1 MPTCTKLLSGLYVAE
16 LALILLMVL
25 VGNCVFAAE
34 SEELPEVVPVAPGP
48 PPPLQERILSPI
60 PKQFDWMQREVRP
73 NPLLEALL
81 ALRDRPPRLLVT
93 VSLSEEYS
101 DNFFLSESD
110 QEEEFRTSISIGTA
124 YRMESGRS
132 FISLANLLTGNYD
145 VRAGHGNI
153 GFANLSLNAGYQLPR
168 LSLTLSENFVHTDDA
183 EEASPAGVR
192 NERRRFLRNSIS
204 PQIRY
209 DLTRT
214 TAISGAYSNVFVK
227 NGDTEGGDSAPSATG
242 FGLGQGTTITH
253 SVAAGLQHWITQ
265 TFSSNM
271 HYAFSTTD
279 SDEVGDTLSH
289 AMSVNLGYGMSAITS
304 TSLQAFGE
312 IIDRSAGDPDSRIY
326 GVSVGLRRQLTSF
339 LSAFVSVG
347 PSLID
352 IGNRGIRIFPN
363 WQANLDGT
371 LPLSRQTSLGLSAQQ
386 SLDNTASDVDD
397 VGVVLSRSAALT
409 LIHTISRDLVT
420 SLSVG
425 YTRTELLESSSS
437 RSTTQGED
445 FDLWNVRAGISYALT
460 RILSLS
466 ASYRYLNRHA
476 SGGSA
481 TDTQDGLGGSFEENR
496 FMISLSAAFSVF

>member
-1 MPTCTKLLSGLYVAE
+1 MPTRTIPLSGLYVAQ
-16 LALILLMVL
+16 LALVLLMVL

-34 SEELPEVVPVAPGP
+34 SEEPLEAVPVAPGP
-48 PPPLQERILSPI
+48 PPPLQEKILSPI
-60 PKQFDWMQREVRP
+60 PKQFDWMRREVRP

-81 ALRDRPPRLLVT
+81 ALRERPPRLLVT

-101 DNFFLSESD
+101 DNFFLSERD
-110 QEEEFRTSISIGTA
+110 REEEFRTSVSIGTA
-124 YRMESGRS
+124 YRLESGRS
-132 FISLANLLTGNYD
+132 FISLANLLSSNYD
-145 VRAGHGNI
+145 VMAEQGNI
-153 GFANLSLNAGYQLPR
+153 AFANLSLNAGYQLPR
-168 LSLTLSENFVHTDDA
+168 LSLTLSENFVHTDNA

-214 TAISGAYSNVFVK
+214 TAISGAYSNIFVK
-227 NGDTEGGDSAPSATG
+227 NEDMEGGDLAPSATG

-271 HYAFSTTD
+271 QYAFSTTD

-289 AMSVNLGYGMSAITS
+289 TMSVNLGYALSARTS
-304 TSLQAFGE
+304 TSFQAFGE
-312 IIDRSAGDPDSRIY
+312 VIDRSAGDPDSRIY

-339 LSAFVSVG
+339 LSAFVSIG

-352 IGNRGIRIFPN
+352 ISNRSKRIFPN
-363 WQANLDGT
+363 WQANLDWA
-371 LPLSRQTSLGLSAQQ
+371 LPLPRRTSLGLSAQQ

-397 VGVVLSRSAALT
+397 VGVVLSRSATLT
-409 LIHTISRDLVT
+409 LIHAVSRDLAS
-420 SLSVG
+420 SLSIG
-425 YTRTELLESSSS
+425 YTRTELLESSGS
-437 RSTTQGED
+437 RNTTQGQD
-445 FDLWNVRAGISYALT
+445 FDLWNVGAGISYALT

-466 ASYRYLNRHA
+466 ASYRHLHRHA
-476 SGGSA
+476 SGGGA
-481 TDTQDGLGGSFEENR
+481 AVIQDRLGGDFDENR
-496 FMISLSAAFSVF
+496 FILSLSAALPVF